1 MTEVLDYTW
10 QQATSLAGK
19 KVLLTGCA
27 SGIGLATARL
37 YAQAGATVY
46 GGDVNTERGESAMA
60 DIRASGGA
68 AHFFQLDLMQPASI
82 DGFVDSVLAAAGGTV
97 DIVASI
103 AGVDIIKP
111 FIKNDPSDWNIIINV
126 NYIGAVRMIHRL
138 LPAMIAAEKRGKIV
152 TVASDA
158 GRVGSSG
165 ETFYAGSK
173 GAIIAFTKSLAR
185 ELARYQINC
194 NCVAPGPTTTPLFH
208 GTVQPKLAEAL
219 VNAIPFKRLAQ
230 PSEVGHSIVFL
241 STPGTDFV
249 TGQVFSV
256 SGGLTMHG

>member
-1 MTEVLDYTW
+1 MSDIVDFTW
-10 QQATSLAGK
+10 QQATSLTGK
-19 KVLLTGCA
+19 RVLLTGCA
-27 SGIGLATARL
+27 SGIGRATAQL
-37 YAQAGATVY
+37 YAQAGAIVY
-46 GGDVNTERGESAMA
+46 GGDVNVEAGEAAMA
-60 DIRASGGA
+60 EIRSTGGNA
-68 AHFFQLDLMQPASI
+68 EFIALDLMKAESI
-82 DGFVDSVLAAAGGTV
+82 DGFVDAVRGKAGGTV

-111 FIKNDPSDWNIIINV
+111 FIKNDPADWNIIINV
-126 NYIGAVRMIHRL
+126 NYVGAVRMIHRL
-138 LPAMIAAEKRGKIV
+138 LPSMIEAGQGGKIV

-185 ELARYQINC
+185 ELARYRINC

-219 VNAIPFKRLAQ
+219 VNAIPFRRLGR
-230 PSEVGHSIVFL
+230 PSEVGQSIVFL
-241 STPGTDFV
+241 SSPAADFI
-249 TGQVFSV
+249 TGQVLSV